1 VSAVHEYLLYQTLL
15 GTMPVAPP
23 DEAAPDGYAQRI
35 VHYMRKAAR
44 EGKTGTSWTRP
55 DAVYEEALERFV
67 RGLLAP
73 GADNAFLADLGRV
86 AGTLDRFGALNGIS
100 LTLLKYS
107 SPGVPDLYQGCELID
122 RSLVDPDNRRPV
134 DYDERARILQAM
146 QELAAAASGSALA
159 QAVGGFAATPSDGRA
174 KMWLTWRL
182 LALRQRWPA
191 LFRHGS
197 YEPLEVRGERAR
209 HVIAFARRH
218 DNRALVVIVVR
229 LFARLGDAGW
239 GDTCVLLPAGLEA
252 VPMEDEVTGLRHPP
266 GGTQLAL
273 ASVLQGFPGAVLGLE
288 QSL

>member
-1 VSAVHEYLLYQTLL
+1 
-15 GTMPVAPP
+15 
-23 DEAAPDGYAQRI
+23 
-35 VHYMRKAAR
+35 
-44 EGKTGTSWTRP
+44 
-55 DAVYEEALERFV
+55 
-67 RGLLAP
+67 
-73 GADNAFLADLGRV
+73 LADLDRV
-86 AGTLDRFGALNGIS
+86 VGTLDRCGALNGIS

-239 GDTCVLLPAGLEA
+239 GDTCVMLPAGLEA